1 MGNPFIRRSYGYTL
15 PPENLTTGQLS
26 EAQRRDIQSRL
37 NELGYVGING
47 QPRVVDGDLGRA
59 TSTTS
64 NTRHAIREFQR
75 RNGLADDGA
84 PGAGTRAV
92 LARDNAVTGPAYRAS
107 TSASTPT
114 PTGGEGGATQGGA
127 TQGGATPTPGST
139 PTGGEGGATQGGATQ
154 GGATQGGATQGG
166 ATPTGGA
173 MQQNTQQNTQQDT
186 TRRMSQ
192 GAIAALVIGGAVLLG
207 GIVILANRPRS
218 NPKKSRRGRR

>member
-1 MGNPFIRRSYGYTL
+1 MGNPFVRRSYGYTL

-37 NELGYVGING
+37 NELGYVGRNG
-47 QPRVVDGDLGRA
+47 QPLVVDGDLGPA
-59 TSTTS
+59 TGTTS
-64 NTRHAIREFQR
+64 NTRYAIKEFQR

-84 PGAGTRAV
+84 PGAQTRAV

-114 PTGGEGGATQGGA
+114 PTGGEGGGTQVGITVGSTPA
-127 TQGGATPTPGST
+127 QPGATPAQPGST
-139 PTGGEGGATQGGATQ
+139 QS
-154 GGATQGGATQGG
+154 G
-166 ATPTGGA
+166 ATPAQPGSTQSGA
-173 MQQNTQQNTQQDT
+173 TPAQPGSTQQDT

>member
-1 MGNPFIRRSYGYTL
+1 MGNPFVRRSYGYTL

-37 NELGYVGING
+37 NELGYVGRNG
-47 QPRVVDGDLGRA
+47 QPLVVDGDLGPA
-59 TSTTS
+59 TGTTS
-64 NTRHAIREFQR
+64 NTRYAIKEFQR

-84 PGAGTRAV
+84 PGAQTRAV

-114 PTGGEGGATQGGA
+114 PTGGEGGGTQVGITVGSTPA
-127 TQGGATPTPGST
+127 QPGATPAQPGS
-139 PTGGEGGATQGGATQ
+139 
-154 GGATQGGATQGG
+154 
-166 ATPTGGA
+166 
-173 MQQNTQQNTQQDT
+173 TQQDT

-218 NPKKSRRGRR
+218 NPKKSRRSRH

>member
-1 MGNPFIRRSYGYTL
+1 MGNPFVRRSYGYTL

-37 NELGYVGING
+37 NELGYVGRNG
-47 QPRVVDGDLGRA
+47 QPLVVDGDLGPA
-59 TSTTS
+59 TGTTS
-64 NTRHAIREFQR
+64 NTRHAIKEFQR

-84 PGAGTRAV
+84 PGAQTRAV

-114 PTGGEGGATQGGA
+114 PTGGEGGGTQVGITVGA
-127 TQGGATPTPGST
+127 TVGSTPAQSGATPAQPGST
-139 PTGGEGGATQGGATQ
+139 QS
-154 GGATQGGATQGG
+154 G
-166 ATPTGGA
+166 ATPAQPGS
-173 MQQNTQQNTQQDT
+173 TQQDT